1 MTKPLSTSPR
11 RAALRFA
18 VLALASCLFGLLAI
32 ACANRGSVYTS
43 YVDEPGPAAPVR
55 VPRAEPREPP
65 ALPKWAFTRYEVTR
79 EGMREALEL
88 RDDGSYS
95 WTTLD
100 ANGSCTRDESGHAR
114 IDSGWLLLEPERGAK
129 PAANSTRQAGTRG
142 CVVAYGKQRC
152 FLTEQQLTGFCN
164 LVNAGRR
171 APAGCMLAAELAEPN
186 PEPLQATMP
195 RYYAERVL
203 RAPVVGRVKEILVS
217 TETRPINNAVEFI
230 VDIGAKQGLRNGM
243 QLYVVGAPAGTRV
256 WPGRLIEVHESWSRG
271 RMRSTDYVP
280 EVDGKLS
287 TADPRA
293 KK

>member
-11 RAALRFA
+11 RDALRIAAFS
-18 VLALASCLFGLLAI
+18 LASVLLGLVAV
-32 ACANRGSVYTS
+32 ACANRGAVYTA

-55 VPRAEPREPP
+55 VPRAEPREPL
-65 ALPKWAFTRYEVTR
+65 ALPTWAFARYEVTR
-79 EGMREALEL
+79 EGVREALEL

-100 ANGSCTRDESGHAR
+100 ANGSCTRDEDGYAR
-114 IDSGWLLLEPERGAK
+114 IDAGWLLLEPERGSK
-129 PAANSTRQAGTRG
+129 SAASSVLQAGTRG

-171 APAGCMLAAELAEPN
+171 VPAGCMLATELAEPN

-203 RAPVVGRVKEILVS
+203 RAPVVGRVKEILAS
-217 TETRPINNAVEFI
+217 TEVRPINNAVEFI
-230 VDIGAKQGLRNGM
+230 VDVGAKQGLRNGM
-243 QLYVVGAPAGTRV
+243 QLYVVGVPTSTVV

-280 EVDGKLS
+280 EVGDKLS